1 MPPCLVFRLWEINS
15 RRKMPNSKG
24 APDLIIAECQPSS
37 VTGAGAGAWGRDS
50 RGHQAVPEQ
59 GRMLFTPHWR
69 WCPWVPGVK
78 ELEACSLRRGTGMG
92 PAHLPLCPSWFIGG
106 AFSFSCQERK
116 LLVTP
121 VASRERLHLALAP
134 PGSGSLSL
142 SFPSCRM
149 GSTEA
154 IAKIKGRAG

>member
-1 MPPCLVFRLWEINS
+1 M
-15 RRKMPNSKG
+15 
-24 APDLIIAECQPSS
+24 
-37 VTGAGAGAWGRDS
+37 
-50 RGHQAVPEQ
+50 
-59 GRMLFTPHWR
+59 
-69 WCPWVPGVK
+69 PGVK

-92 PAHLPLCPSWFIGG
+92 PAHLLLCPSWFIGG